1 MNIKLLKDDE
11 LISLRV
17 EVEREMRSRGIRFS
31 GWEIG
36 EALAIKY
43 FTSTPGLSNLKD
55 APTGTKNVD
64 ALSRNGDR
72 YSIKTIQKAK
82 KTGTVYPDT
91 QNPDRQLFEFLLIVK
106 LSPDFNLEA
115 LYQFSWDQFL
125 KVRAWDKRMN
135 AWYVP
140 TSKKRLE
147 LGKCL
152 FNKDTGM

>member
-1 MNIKLLKDDE
+1 MRYPEMGSLL
-11 LISLRV
+11 
-17 EVEREMRSRGIRFS
+17 
-31 GWEIG
+31 
-36 EALAIKY
+36 
-43 FTSTPGLSNLKD
+43 N
-55 APTGTKNVD
+55 KNN
-64 ALSRNGDR
+64 SK
-72 YSIKTIQKAK
+72 SK

-140 TSKKRLE
+140 TSKK
-147 LGKCL
+147 
-152 FNKDTGM
+152 TS